1 MSKKSQERRKRHKI
15 VRTDDYFSNGIFEI
29 ARYGANTLMKS
40 NRTPEQKQAH
50 MDYLQRQYPA
60 KYEAISQEIRR
71 LKEKVMQCDPY
82 DLLMYLRQKA
92 LMFQINIFS
101 ESEYEKDANALMRA
115 QEYVQSILVSTDGVY
130 SRTAPKE
137 IQEALYEQIVA
148 DFDQLYADL
157 QVFYLFWA
165 AYTQK
170 LRELMTII

>member
-1 MSKKSQERRKRHKI
+1 MSRKSRERREWHRI
-15 VRTDDYFSNGIFEI
+15 VQADDYFSNGTFEI
-29 ARYGANTLMKS
+29 ARYGANTLMKN
-40 NRTPEQKQAH
+40 NRTPEQQQAY
-50 MDYLQRQYPA
+50 MEYLQEMYPA
-60 KYEAISQEIRR
+60 KYEAISQQIGR

-101 ESEYEKDANALMRA
+101 ESEYEKDANALMQA

-137 IQEALYEQIVA
+137 MQEALYEHIVA

-157 QVFYLFWA
+157 QVFYLF
-165 AYTQK
+165 
-170 LRELMTII
+170 